1 LKTKKSEVVKMK
13 KNSTLAIAAILLI
26 LLGIY
31 MIYLGTKGK
40 ILPPTITGIGFMI
53 IAIAFLGLRNK

>member
-1 LKTKKSEVVKMK
+1 MK
-13 KNSTLAIAAILLI
+13 KNLVLVNAAVLLI

-31 MIYLGTKGK
+31 LIYLGTRGK
-40 ILPPTITGIGFMI
+40 ILPPTISGIGFMI

>member
-1 LKTKKSEVVKMK
+1 VFKLK

-26 LLGIY
+26 TLGIY

>member
-1 LKTKKSEVVKMK
+1 MK
-13 KNSTLAIAAILLI
+13 RNTTLVIVANLLV

-31 MIYLGTKGK
+31 LIYLGTKGK
-40 ILPPTITGIGFMI
+40 IWPPTITGIGFMI

>member
-1 LKTKKSEVVKMK
+1 MK
-13 KNSTLAIAAILLI
+13 KNSILINAAVLLI

-31 MIYLGTKGK
+31 MIYLGTRGK

-53 IAIAFLGLRNK
+53 IAITFLGLRNK

>member
-1 LKTKKSEVVKMK
+1 MK
-13 KNSTLAIAAILLI
+13 KNSILPIAAILLM

-31 MIYLGTKGK
+31 MVYLGTKGK

-53 IAIAFLGLRNK
+53 IAIAFLGIKK

>member
-1 LKTKKSEVVKMK
+1 MK
-13 KNSTLAIAAILLI
+13 RNTTLTSAAVLLA

-53 IAIAFLGLRNK
+53 IAIVFWRSGNK

>member
-1 LKTKKSEVVKMK
+1 MK
-13 KNSTLAIAAILLI
+13 KNSTLAIAAILLM

>member
-1 LKTKKSEVVKMK
+1 MK
-13 KNSTLAIAAILLI
+13 KNPTLVIEAILLI
-26 LLGIY
+26 FLGVY

-53 IAIAFLGLRNK
+53 IAIVFLGLRNK